1 MTERTAASVTAG
13 AESPAL
19 GPGAALAAAR
29 RWGRPLIPY
38 LGFILIF
45 AVFAIT
51 EHSKGFTSGSNL
63 RAIVEENA
71 SIGVMA
77 MAYVFALSAG
87 EIDLSIGATVA
98 LVALVSAVV
107 LEHHGVVLGVLAG
120 FGVGLTVGL
129 LNGLLTVFLRVPSFL
144 ITLGMTS
151 IVAGIGEAMT
161 NLASVA
167 VPNQH
172 FDNVFGSGSV
182 AGIPSLFIWLAVVL
196 GIAHLLLKGSRF
208 GRHMLAVG
216 GNRDAAISMGL
227 RVRTLRVSALVISA
241 LGATI
246 AGLLYTGRLQGAVY
260 TLGSTDLLTVIA
272 AAIIGGTSLFGGR
285 GSIPGALVGAL
296 LLGTLQE
303 GLVLYGLNVQ
313 DQMIAEGVVVVIAV
327 SISLRERA
335 E

>member
-1 MTERTAASVTAG
+1 MTGRTATPVTAEV
-13 AESPAL
+13 ESSAL
-19 GPGAALAAAR
+19 GPGAALAVAR
-29 RWGRPLIPY
+29 RWGRPLVPY

-51 EHSKGFTSGSNL
+51 EHSKGFASGTNL
-63 RAIVEENA
+63 RSIVEQNA
-71 SIGVMA
+71 SLGVMA
-77 MAYVFALSAG
+77 MAYVFTLSAG

-98 LVALVSAVV
+98 LVALVSGVV

-120 FGVGLTVGL
+120 LGVGLVVGL

-151 IVAGIGEAMT
+151 VVGGIGEAMT
-161 NLASVA
+161 NLESIA

-182 AGIPSLFIWLAVVL
+182 AGIPSLFIWLVVVL
-196 GIAHLLLKGSRF
+196 GIAHLVLKGSRF
-208 GRHMLAVG
+208 GRHMLAIG
-216 GNRDAAISMGL
+216 GNRDAALSMGL
-227 RVRTLRVSALVISA
+227 RVRTLRVSALVISS

-246 AGLLYTGRLQGAVY
+246 AGLLYAGRLQGAVY

-296 LLGTLQE
+296 LLGVLQE
-303 GLVLYGLNVQ
+303 GLVLYGLNVPA
-313 DQMIAEGVVVVIAV
+313 QMIAEGVVVVIAV